1 MITKATVSQT
11 IIFAAF
17 YVCLVEHGV
26 CSESKD
32 ENTIEHGRLSLYDRT
47 L

>member
-1 MITKATVSQT
+1 MITKATVRET

-17 YVCLVEHGV
+17 YVCLVEYGV
-26 CSESKD
+26 CSEIKY
-32 ENTIEHGRLSLYDRT
+32 ENTIEHGRLSQYDRT